1 MKKKTRTSVRWKI
14 MGTFAIFVII
24 LLGLLWLFEIVFLDS
39 FYEHMKKNTVQ
50 SVANS
55 IIMNMNHDNI
65 GEYIEEISQQNEL
78 CIAYVTSNSSA
89 LSFDNLQGCKINSL
103 KSDPQQLEKYIRLAL
118 ANNGHYLVE
127 IENYSTQKINVWDYL
142 VFTTDEINL
151 GKELIDVTATT
162 DPISGI
168 STILLVNARITP
180 INATVSTLKAQLF
193 VFSFIAIILGSIMA
207 CFLSKRVSE
216 PIITINQDAKNLIQG
231 KYNTQLKRMTYQ
243 EISQL
248 NDTLTYANE
257 EINKAE
263 SFKRELIANV
273 SHDLRTPLTMIT
285 GYGEVM
291 RDIPG
296 ENTAENIQIII
307 DEAKRL
313 TSLVNDLLNLSK
325 YQSNEMKM
333 ELQCANLT
341 ECIKNT
347 LLRYNKLVEQ
357 EGYKIVFNYQENIWC
372 MMDEGKILQV
382 LYNLINNAINY
393 TGENKEVVI
402 NQIIKGD
409 SVRIEVCDFGD
420 GISKEEQEYIWDRY
434 YKSKKNHQRAAVGSG
449 IGLSIVKSVCM
460 MHKAPYGVESKLQ
473 KGSVF
478 WFEMKIDHLDK

>member
-1 MKKKTRTSVRWKI
+1 MGIFAVFVVI
-14 MGTFAIFVII
+14 M
-24 LLGLLWLFEIVFLDS
+24 LGLLWLFEIVFLDS
-39 FYEHMKKNTVQ
+39 FYEHMKRNTVK

-55 IIMNMNHDNI
+55 IMMNMNHEDI
-65 GEYIEEISQQNEL
+65 AEYIEDISQQNEL
-78 CIAYVTSNSSA
+78 CVAYVTSNSSA

-103 KSDPQQLEKYIRLAL
+103 KSEPQQLENYIKLAL

-127 IENYSTQKINVWDYL
+127 IENYSAQKISVWDYF
-142 VFTTDEINL
+142 VFTSDEINL
-151 GKELIDVTATT
+151 GKELIDITAKT
-162 DPISGI
+162 DPVSGI

-180 INATVSTLKAQLF
+180 INATVTTLKAQLL
-193 VFSFIAIILGSIMA
+193 VFSFIAIILGAIMA
-207 CFLSKRVSE
+207 WFLAKKISD
-216 PIITINQDAKNLIQG
+216 PIITINQDAKNLIHG
-231 KYNTQLKRMTYQ
+231 TYNTQLKGVTYQ

-248 NDTLTYANE
+248 NDSLTYANN

-307 DEAKRL
+307 DESTRL

-333 ELQCANLT
+333 ELKCANLT
-341 ECIKNT
+341 ECINKT
-347 LLRYNKLVEQ
+347 LLRYNKLIEQ
-357 EGYKIVFNYQENIWC
+357 EGYKIHFNYDRTVWS

-393 TGENKEVVI
+393 TGEDKTVI
-402 NQIIKGD
+402 VNQIIKD
-409 SVRIEVCDFGD
+409 DCVRIEVCDFGD
-420 GISKEEQEYIWDRY
+420 GISIEEKEYIWDRY
-434 YKSKKNHQRAAVGSG
+434 YKSKKNHQRATIGSG
-449 IGLSIVKSVCM
+449 IGLSIVKSVCQ
-460 MHKAPYGVESKLQ
+460 MHNAPYGVESKLQ
-473 KGSVF
+473 EGSVF
-478 WFEMKIDHLDK
+478 WFEMKIDHIEK

>member
-1 MKKKTRTSVRWKI
+1 MKKKTGTSIRWKI
-14 MGTFAIFVII
+14 MGTFTVFVVI
-24 LLGLLWLFEIVFLDS
+24 LLGVLWLFEIVFLDS

-50 SVANS
+50 SVAGS
-55 IIMNMNHDNI
+55 IMMNMNNENI
-65 GEYIEEISQQNEL
+65 GKYIEDVSQQNEL

-103 KSDPQQLEKYIRLAL
+103 KSDPQQLEEYLRLAL

-127 IENYSTQKINVWDYL
+127 IENVSAQKINVWDYL
-142 VFTTDEINL
+142 IFTSGEINL
-151 GKELIDVTATT
+151 GKELIDITVKT

-168 STILLVNARITP
+168 STVLLVNARISP
-180 INATVSTLKAQLF
+180 INATVSTLKAQLL
-193 VFSFIAIILGSIMA
+193 VFSLIAVILGMIMA
-207 CFLSKRVSE
+207 WFLSKRVSE

-231 KYNTQLKRMTYQ
+231 KYNTKLKGITYQ
-243 EISQL
+243 EIAQL
-248 NDTLTYANE
+248 NDTLNYAND

-307 DEAKRL
+307 DESKRL

-333 ELQCANLT
+333 ELKCSSLT
-341 ECIKNT
+341 ECIQNT

-357 EGYKIVFNYQENIWC
+357 EGYKISFNYKENVWC

-393 TGENKEVVI
+393 TGESKEVII
-402 NQIIKGD
+402 NQIVKED

-420 GISKEEQEYIWDRY
+420 GISEEEQEYIWDRY

-460 MHKAPYGVESKLQ
+460 MHKAPFGVKSKLQ
-473 KGSVF
+473 EGSVF
-478 WFEMKIDHLDK
+478 WFEMKIDHVS

>member
-1 MKKKTRTSVRWKI
+1 
-14 MGTFAIFVII
+14 MGTFVIFVVI
-24 LLGLLWLFEIVFLDS
+24 LLVVLWLFEIVFLGS
-39 FYEHMKKNTVQ
+39 FYEHMKKNTLQ
-50 SVANS
+50 SVTNS
-55 IIMNMNHDNI
+55 IMMNMNHENI

-78 CIAYVTSNSSA
+78 CIAYVTSNTSA
-89 LSFDNLQGCKINSL
+89 VSFDNLQGCKINSL
-103 KSDPQQLEKYIRLAL
+103 KSEPQQLEKYIRLAL
-118 ANNGHYLVE
+118 ANQGHYLVE
-127 IENYSTQKINVWDYL
+127 IENYSPQKINVWDYL
-142 VFTTDEINL
+142 VFTSEEINL
-151 GKELIDVTATT
+151 GKELIDITATT

-180 INATVSTLKAQLF
+180 VNATVSTLKAQLF
-193 VFSFIAIILGSIMA
+193 VFSFIAVLLGLVMA
-207 CFLSKRVSE
+207 WILSKRVSE

-231 KYNTQLKRMTYQ
+231 KYNTKLKGMTYQ
-243 EISQL
+243 EIEQL

-285 GYGEVM
+285 GYSEVM
-291 RDIPG
+291 RDIPN

-307 DEAKRL
+307 DESKRL

-333 ELQCANLT
+333 ELKCTNIT
-341 ECIKNT
+341 ECIQNT

-357 EGYKIVFNYQENIWC
+357 EGLKIIFDYHENIWC

-393 TGENKEVVI
+393 TGEDKTVVI

-409 SVRIEVCDFGD
+409 VVRIEVCDFGE
-420 GISKEEQEYIWDRY
+420 GISEEEKEYIWDRY
-434 YKSKKNHQRAAVGSG
+434 YKSKKNHQRATVGSG
-449 IGLSIVKSVCM
+449 IGLSIVKSVCL
-460 MHKAPYGVESKLQ
+460 MHKASYGVDSKLHE
-473 KGSVF
+473 GSVF
-478 WFEMKIDHLDK
+478 WFEMKIDHIEK